1 MGESEKGKKP
11 PAPPPEIHR
20 LCPMDLYGSIYTAK
34 EISIMY
40 SFSGNSAASLPIP
53 TFMYL

>member
-1 MGESEKGKKP
+1 MD
-11 PAPPPEIHR
+11 R
-20 LCPMDLYGSIYTAK
+20 LVNTDVTEGDRQGWYWDNKLADEGGHTAK

-40 SFSGNSAASLPIP
+40 SFSGNSTASLPIP